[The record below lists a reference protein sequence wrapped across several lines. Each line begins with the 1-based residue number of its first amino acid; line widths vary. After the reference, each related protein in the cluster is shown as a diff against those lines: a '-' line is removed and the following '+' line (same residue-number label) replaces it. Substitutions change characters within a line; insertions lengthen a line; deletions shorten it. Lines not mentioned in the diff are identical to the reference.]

1 MSSSMYSEVEFS
13 QFVFKRVQSVK
24 VIEAASSL
32 TLWGMTVVF
41 ARLER
46 SWRLYIGEE
55 NGISSRG

>member
-13 QFVFKRVQSVK
+13 QFVFKRVQS
-24 VIEAASSL
+24 IEAAPSL
-32 TLWGMTVVF
+32 TLGGMTVVF
-41 ARLER
+41 ARLPR